1 MKTQVWKYAKK
12 FFAVLLSVTM
22 VLEAWGGLSFVSD
35 AATSTTPEDGVIGEA
50 FPTDYANYDFTQS
63 DVYYITLPKQLVA
76 LAKVSKS
83 DNFAGKTIH
92 LAANIDIASSTYAE
106 TSYVGIGSADV
117 PFCGTFDGHGYTIS
131 GLYSTES
138 GLFLAAGSTEDP
150 VTIKNFT
157 LDSANI
163 SGTSGAVVVS
173 KIYGN
178 PQRTASGG
186 NASNNPNTITDVT
199 VTNSTATFTGNNS
212 GIILGGSASNNDAA
226 VITGCAVSETDL
238 ICSAN
243 TTTNV
248 ENWGIIVG
256 YDESYGMSSYSDCV
270 VTNSTI
276 SSKNCNF
283 TCAGIIAGKITG
295 SAPIDGCTVTGCS
308 ITSGLSTATKT
319 YDIGGVVGNINSS
332 QGSVSNCTVTNT
344 TLTTKGLANKVGLGI
359 GNFRGGVADGFVVT
373 GGSVNAQYSSSDQAG
388 QYGAIVGSFGNVKA
402 ELKNSSATGVTIT
415 CAGRANAIGGL
426 VGTIEHTADGS
437 IIDGCTCADL
447 IMKLTYGSKTNYGF
461 SVGGAIGRIMD
472 QAEVKN
478 TKVTN
483 ATVNFG
489 SMMYGLGGFVGYVS
503 STNGASTFTNCSVSG
518 STFTQDSTASTDDR
532 HNYFWGGFSGCI
544 DGGATVTGCSVSGST
559 IKPQNRA
566 HHYSALIGSTS
577 STTLFGAKKET
588 AITISKCAVSNVVL
602 DPKNNRNCNQF
613 GGIVGYLTAGSS
625 VSDCYVSTV
634 TASRNG
640 NNQYIGGLIGQ
651 ITSGTG
657 TSVKNCYIEG
667 CNFKAYATGTN
678 GSIMIGST
686 GDANGT
692 YSNLYY
698 SNCSIIG
705 PTTNGGI
712 TGSQVSAENL
722 TNGSVAW
729 KLNTTNGTTTNSLV
743 WTQGT
748 ASPMLTTSS
757 TKGTVKVTYKNPS
770 GDVVCYTNS
779 AGKVAV
785 VPAPDEGYS
794 WETTNTTFTADT
806 VVNVSYIGT
815 PFPTDYTNYD
825 FTQHEAYQI
834 NTVAQLVAFAGAS
847 KSYNFANTTVHLMAN
862 LDYAAST
869 YATTNF
875 KGIGS
880 ANVPFCGTFEGHGY
894 TISGLYSTETGLFL
908 AIGSTDTPAVIKDFT
923 IDKANISGAE
933 GKAIVVS
940 RFIGNPK
947 DVTKNSQIT
956 DVTVSNST
964 ASFSGNNSG
973 IIAGR
978 GNGLNDAIT
987 ISGCKVTNTDLIC
1000 TANSTTNAERY
1011 GIILGRDTSGG
1022 YSSINDCTVE
1032 GCDIISTT
1040 ANINAVGLAAG
1051 HINGKSP
1058 VKNCIVKDSTIS
1070 LGLTSSTVTAN
1081 VGALVGNLPASN
1093 ADVTGNTVS
1102 GVTITTA
1109 GLSKNIGGLVGCFK
1123 GGTLANNKISD
1134 STINLN
1140 YVSLTETALYIGGA
1154 VGSVGLVDSTV
1165 AGSLTAT
1172 NNTVSNVDVNAKCL
1186 LQGFGGF
1193 AGYVTGDN
1201 GSTFTGCTVKG
1212 SDVVTTMSSLNES
1225 YMNRYVA
1232 GFVGCVDTASSFR
1245 GCSVSST
1252 NIKTQGRTY
1261 YYAGFIGS
1269 TYSDTIAS
1277 TAANGAVTVEKCF
1290 VNTVKLTTGNS
1301 RNCNEHGGLIGYLS
1315 EGSTVSD
1322 CYVTGFTGVPN
1333 TNSLHVAGLI
1343 GYIPNASGDATVVKN
1358 CLVKDITLNGKNSL
1372 GEVIGNCV
1380 ATNATFKY
1388 LRYNNCS
1395 LNRVSGGSTYT
1406 CPGAASA
1413 SATALASGELA
1424 WKLNTT
1430 GGSEENSLI
1439 WTQGTT
1445 QPEFSSSTKAGTVRV
1460 SYLNPSGTVYR
1471 YTDSDGKI
1479 DSIPTPDFGYAW
1491 ADVSTSFTADTEI
1504 AAVES
1509 DSALSGKKILFLGDS
1524 ITAATRDDAAQKGW
1538 AGRIGTDYGA
1548 ITTNAGWS
1556 GASVSTNK
1564 DSRIIA
1570 KMEEN
1575 KNNTYD
1581 YVILHGGVNDAMTK
1595 APLGKV
1601 SDSKNVADF
1610 DISTYAGALEELIY
1624 CAKEYFPNA
1633 KIGFIVN
1640 YQTPNSTW
1648 GGYTKDMA
1656 AYFYTAK
1663 QVCEKWEIPYLDL
1676 FFGSVEV
1683 EGKMLSYSYDILKV
1697 DTATNFYN
1705 GDAGEV
1711 HINGSGYAAIT
1722 PYIAKFIASI
1732 GVEQNANLFNKNSA
1746 DNLDNT
1752 LKYNGTSKTDATAY
1766 ANLFTTHMIPVQ
1778 RGDILYIGDI
1788 GAETYLLCLYD
1799 KDGNFVQQVRNGID
1813 VDLVS
1818 VNTSGTTTGYNGGK
1832 RDLKRFVYEVKNQ
1845 KVAYATI
1852 FANIDRKDSM
1862 VVYKNLEDTTGWP
1875 KLKDTNL
1882 FDADHKDNKMAT
1894 LDYGASTKTDF
1905 EKYSNMF
1912 TTHKMPVKKGQVV
1925 YWGGVGNED
1934 YVLRIFDANGNLL
1947 KQVRN
1952 NKDASIGTK
1961 GLYYTKTGV
1970 QTIGHNYSTKDI
1982 VNFAYE
1988 VVDQDAAF
1996 MTVTGNIREIDQL
2009 QVFVNLSNT
2018 TGWPGLVPGV
2028 DDNNPLK
2035 GKKAL
2040 FVGDSITYGGTDGG
2054 WVTRIG
2060 AENSLIA
2067 TNAGV
2072 SGSAISIT
2080 SRVSSGNR
2088 TRILTQ
2094 LENNKSNSYDYVI
2107 MHGGMNDAWDSNAV
2121 GTMTTSFDV
2130 DDFDNTTYAGGLE
2143 ELFYYAK
2150 QYYPDATYGFIVN
2163 YNTPASTSGG
2173 NTANTG
2179 AYFRMAK
2186 QICEKWDIPYID
2198 LYEGTVEVDGT
2209 ELSYSNDILK
2219 VSEATYFRA
2228 AGDVHISSLGYDVI
2242 SPYISAWM
2250 RTLGNELNGYS
2261 LTLDGR
2267 IVMNFFLD
2275 LNDTIL
2281 ANEEAYLQFTHWNG
2295 DTEKVYVKDVKSTDN
2310 GYKFSL
2316 GVSAKNM
2323 TDEMDVQL
2331 FAGDIEVSEKFTYS
2345 VKAYADTII
2354 ADEATYGSAAVAVA
2368 KAMLNY
2374 GGYAQV
2380 YFAYD
2385 PTNLANAD
2393 LTDAEKDLSSVIAE
2407 TIADYMRGE
2416 QANDAIG
2423 RIAGSNLSLKSATTL
2438 MLYFELADG
2447 VDVSTLT
2454 FQVNGATVEAVEAG
2468 GYYLVSIE
2476 NIAAHDL
2483 DTVYT
2488 ITVSDG
2494 TNTLEAT
2501 YSAMT
2506 YVYNILSR
2514 DRAQELK
2521 DVVAALR
2528 LYNLAANA
2536 YKEGV

>member
-1 MKTQVWKYAKK
+1 MKTQVSKYAKK
-12 FFAVLLSVTM
+12 FFAVLLSAIM
-22 VLEAWGGLSFVSD
+22 VLQTWGGLSFVSD
-35 AATSTTPEDGVIGEA
+35 AATSTTPENGVIGVA
-50 FPTDYANYDFTQS
+50 FPADYANYDFAQS
-63 DVYYITLPKQLVA
+63 DEYYITVPKQLVA

-138 GLFLAAGSTEDP
+138 GLFLAAGSTENP
-150 VTIKNFT
+150 VTIRNFT
-157 LDSANI
+157 VDSATI
-163 SGTSGAVVVS
+163 SGTRGAVVVS
-173 KIYGN
+173 TIYGN
-178 PQRTASGG
+178 PQRAASGG
-186 NASNNPNTITDVT
+186 NASANPNAITDVT
-199 VTNSTATFTGNNS
+199 VTNSTATFTGNKS
-212 GIILGGSASNNDAA
+212 GIILGAGSGDDDAT

-248 ENWGIIVG
+248 QNWGIIVG
-256 YDESYGMSSYSDCV
+256 YDGSNGMSSFSNCV

-276 SSKNCNF
+276 SSTTCNF
-283 TCAGIIAGKITG
+283 TGAGIIAGKITG

-308 ITSGLSTATKT
+308 ITSGLSTTTKT
-319 YDIGGVVGNINSS
+319 YDIGGIVGNVNSS
-332 QGSVSNCTVTNT
+332 SGSVSNCTVTNT
-344 TLTTKGLANKVGLGI
+344 TLTTVGLSNRVGLGI
-359 GNFRGGVADGFVVT
+359 GNFRGGVAEGIVVT
-373 GGSVNAQYSSSDQAG
+373 GGSINAQYSSGDQAG

-415 CAGRANAIGGL
+415 CAGRANAIGGI

-503 STNGASTFTNCSVSG
+503 STDGASTFTNCSVSG
-518 STFTQDSTASTDDR
+518 STFTQDSAASTDNK

-544 DGGATVTGCSVSGST
+544 DGGATVTGCNVSDT
-559 IKPQNRA
+559 KITPQNRA
-566 HHYSALIGSTS
+566 HHYAALIGSTS

-588 AITISKCAVSNVVL
+588 AITVSKCAVSNVVL

-613 GGIVGYLTAGSS
+613 GGIVGYMTAGSS
-625 VSDCYVSTV
+625 VSDCYVSAV

-651 ITSGTG
+651 IGSGTG
-657 TSVKNCYIEG
+657 TVVKNSYIEG
-667 CNFKAYATGTN
+667 CNFNANASVTT
-678 GSIMIGST
+678 GSISIGST

-847 KSYNFANTTVHLMAN
+847 KSYNFVNTTVHLMAN

-869 YATTNF
+869 YATTSF

-894 TISGLYSTETGLFL
+894 TISGLYSTEAGLFL
-908 AIGSTDTPAVIKDFT
+908 AIGATATPAIIQNFT

-940 RFIGNPK
+940 RFAGSPK
-947 DVTKNSQIT
+947 DVTKNSQII

-964 ASFSGNNSG
+964 ASFSGNNCG

-978 GNGLNDAIT
+978 GPASADAIT

-1000 TANSTTNAERY
+1000 TANSTTNILRY
-1011 GIILGRDTSGG
+1011 GIILARDTSGG
-1022 YSSINDCTVE
+1022 YSSVTDCTVE

-1040 ANINAVGLAAG
+1040 ANIDAVGFVAG
-1051 HINGKSP
+1051 HVNGASP
-1058 VKNCIVKDSTIS
+1058 IQNCTVKDSTIS
-1070 LGLTSSTVTAN
+1070 LGLSTSTLTSN

-1093 ADVTGNTVS
+1093 ANITGNTVS
-1102 GVTITTA
+1102 GVTITTE
-1109 GLSKNIGGLVGCFK
+1109 GLSKDIGGLVGCFK

-1140 YVSLTETALYIGGA
+1140 YTSTTEFATYIGGA
-1154 VGSVGLVDSTV
+1154 IGSVGLVDATV
-1165 AGSLTAT
+1165 AGSLIAT
-1172 NNTVSNVDVNAKCL
+1172 DNTLSNVDINVNSL
-1186 LQGFGGF
+1186 VQGMGGF
-1193 AGYVTGDN
+1193 AGYVTGDA
-1201 GSTFTGCTVKG
+1201 GSTFTRNKVTGADIKTTAL
-1212 SDVVTTMSSLNES
+1212 SDSANCLHS
-1225 YMNRYVA
+1225 A
-1232 GFVGCVDTASSFR
+1232 GFVGCVDTASTFT
-1245 GCSVSST
+1245 GCSVAST
-1252 NIKTQGRTY
+1252 NITMRGRTY

-1277 TAANGAVTVEKCF
+1277 TSAHGAVTVEKCF
-1290 VNTVKLTTGNS
+1290 VQTTKLVTTNS
-1301 RNCNEHGGLIGYLS
+1301 RNCNEHAGLIGYLS
-1315 EGSTVSD
+1315 EGSSVSD
-1322 CYVTGFTGVPN
+1322 CYVSGFTGVAN

-1343 GYIPNASGDATVVKN
+1343 GYIPNVSGEATTVKN
-1358 CLVKDITLNGKNSL
+1358 CLVTNITLNGKNSL
-1372 GEVIGNCV
+1372 GEIIGNSV
-1380 ATNATFKY
+1380 ATNVTFKY

-1395 LNRVSGGSTYT
+1395 LNRVSGGSTFT
-1406 CPGAASA
+1406 CPGAGSA
-1413 SATALASGELA
+1413 SAAAMTSGELA

-1430 GGSEENSLI
+1430 GGTTDNSKI
-1439 WTQGTT
+1439 WTQGTS
-1445 QPEFSSSTKAGTVRV
+1445 QPEFSTSKKLGVVRV

-1471 YTDSDGKI
+1471 YTDASGNI
-1479 DSIPTPDFGYAW
+1479 ESIPTPDFGYAW
-1491 ADVSTSFTADTEI
+1491 ANTAMNFTADTEI

-1509 DSALSGKKILFLGDS
+1509 DSALQGKKILFLGDS
-1524 ITAATRDDAAQKGW
+1524 ITAATRDDATQKGW

-1595 APLGKV
+1595 APLGTV

-1624 CAKEYFPNA
+1624 RAKEYFPNA

-1894 LDYGASTKTDF
+1894 LDYNASTKTDY

-1912 TTHKMPVKKGQVV
+1912 ISHKMPVKKGQVV

-1970 QTIGHNYSTKDI
+1970 QTIGYNYSTKDI

-2035 GKKAL
+2035 GKTAL
-2040 FVGDSITYGGTDGG
+2040 FVGDSITYGGDDGG
-2054 WVTRIG
+2054 WVTRI
-2060 AENSLIA
+2060 AKENSLLA

-2072 SGSAISIT
+2072 SGSSVSIT
-2080 SRVSSGNR
+2080 SRNR
-2088 TRILTQ
+2088 KRIIEQ
-2094 LENNKSNSYDYVI
+2094 IEANKGNSYDYVI
-2107 MHGGMNDAWDSNAV
+2107 LHGGMNDAWDSNAV
-2121 GTMTTSFDV
+2121 GTMSSSFNV
-2130 DDFDNTTYAGGLE
+2130 ADFDNTTYAGGLE

-2150 QYYPDATYGFIVN
+2150 QYYGNATFGFIVN
-2163 YNTPASTSGG
+2163 YNTPASKDGG
-2173 NTANTG
+2173 LTAQTG
-2179 AYFRMAK
+2179 PYFRMAK

-2198 LYEGTVEVDGT
+2198 LFEGTVEVDGK
-2209 ELSYSNDILK
+2209 ELSYSDDILK
-2219 VSEATYFRA
+2219 VSEATNFRKE
-2228 AGDVHISSLGYDVI
+2228 GDVHISALGYDVI

-2250 RTLGNELNGYS
+2250 RTIGTKLNGYS
-2261 LTLDGR
+2261 ATLDGK
-2267 IVMNFFLD
+2267 IVMNFFY
-2275 LNDTIL
+2275 
-2281 ANEEAYLQFTHWNG
+2281 EASKETVENKEVYLQFTHWNG
-2295 DTEKVYVKDVKSTDN
+2295 ETEKVYAKDAVSTDN
-2310 GYKFSL
+2310 GYKFPL

-2323 TDEMDVQL
+2323 TDEMKVQMY
-2331 FAGDIEVSEKFTYS
+2331 AGDVAIGEEVTYS
-2345 VKAYADTII
+2345 VKNYAETII
-2354 ADEATYGSAAVAVA
+2354 EDEATYGAAAVALA

-2380 YFAYD
+2380 YFGYD
-2385 PTNLANAD
+2385 LSNLANES
-2393 LTDAEKDLSSVIAE
+2393 LTAAEKDLSSV
-2407 TIADYMRGE
+2407 TISSLESYKKGE
-2416 QANDAIG
+2416 QANEAIG
-2423 RIAGSNLSLKSATTL
+2423 FVAGSNLSLKSATTL
-2438 MLYFELADG
+2438 MLYFKLADG
-2447 VDVSTLT
+2447 VDVSSLT
-2454 FQVNGATVEAVEAG
+2454 FKVNDVTVNAVESGA
-2468 GYYLVSIE
+2468 YYIVMIE

-2483 DTVYT
+2483 DTEYT
-2488 ITVSDG
+2488 VTVSDG
-2494 TNTLEAT
+2494 TNTLTAT
-2501 YSAMT
+2501 YSAMA

-2528 LYNLAANA
+2528 LYNLAADA
-2536 YKEGV
+2536 YKEGK

>member
-22 VLEAWGGLSFVSD
+22 VLEAWGGLSFVSE
-35 AATSTTPEDGVIGEA
+35 AATSTTPEDGVIGTA

-63 DVYYITLPKQLVA
+63 DEYYITLPKQLVA

-138 GLFLAAGSTEDP
+138 GLFLAAGSTTDP

-157 LDSANI
+157 VDNATI
-163 SGTSGAVVVS
+163 SGTRGAVVVS
-173 KIYGN
+173 TMYGN

-186 NASNNPNTITDVT
+186 NPNGNPNAITDVT
-199 VTNSTATFTGNNS
+199 VTNSTATFTGNKS
-212 GIILGGSASNNDAA
+212 GIILGAGSGDDDGA

-248 ENWGIIVG
+248 QNWGIIVG
-256 YDESYGMSSYSDCV
+256 YDGSNGMSSFTDCT

-276 SSKNCNF
+276 SSTTCNF
-283 TCAGIIAGKITG
+283 TSAGIIAGKITG
-295 SAPIDGCTVTGCS
+295 SAPIEGCTITGCS
-308 ITSGLSTATKT
+308 ITSGLSTTTKT
-319 YDIGGVVGNINSS
+319 YDIGGIIGTVNSS
-332 QGSVSNCTVTNT
+332 AGDVSNCTVTNT
-344 TLTTKGLANKVGLGI
+344 TLTTKGLANRVGLGI
-359 GNFRGGVADGFVVT
+359 GNFRGGVADGIVVT
-373 GGSVNAQYSSSDQAG
+373 GGSVNAQYSSADQAG
-388 QYGAIVGSFGNVKA
+388 QYGAIIGSFGNVKA
-402 ELKNSSATGVTIT
+402 ELLNSSATGVTIT

-426 VGTIEHTADGS
+426 VGTVEHTADGS
-437 IIDGCTCADL
+437 VIDGCTGADL
-447 IMKLTYGSKTNYGF
+447 IMQLTYGSNTNYGF

-472 QAEVKN
+472 QAEVRN
-478 TKVTN
+478 TTVTN

-503 STNGASTFTNCSVSG
+503 STDGASTFTNCSVSG
-518 STFTQDSTASTDDR
+518 STFTQDSTASTDSK

-544 DGGATVTGCSVSGST
+544 DGGATVTGCSVSDTT

-566 HHYSALIGSTS
+566 HHYAALIGSTS

-588 AITISKCAVSNVVL
+588 AITISKCAVSNVVM

-613 GGIVGYLTAGSS
+613 GGIVGYMTAGSS
-625 VSDCYVSTV
+625 VSDCYVSTI

-657 TSVKNCYIEG
+657 TSVTNCYIEG
-667 CNFKAYATGTN
+667 CNFKANASVTT
-678 GSIMIGST
+678 GSISIGST
-686 GDANGT
+686 GDADGT

-698 SNCSIIG
+698 SNCSITG
-705 PTTNGGI
+705 PSTNGGI
-712 TGSQVSAENL
+712 TGAKVSEANL
-722 TNGSVAW
+722 TNGSTSW
-729 KLNTTNGTTTNSLV
+729 KLNTTNGTTTNSLI
-743 WTQGT
+743 WTQGE
-748 ASPMLTTSS
+748 ASPVLTYST

-770 GDVVCYTNS
+770 GDVVCYTDSTGN
-779 AGKVAV
+779 VPV
-785 VPAPDEGYS
+785 VPSPDEGYS
-794 WETTNTTFTADT
+794 WETTETAFNEDTT
-806 VVNVSYIGT
+806 VNVSYIGA

-825 FTQHEAYQI
+825 FTQHTAYQI
-834 NTVAQLVAFAGAS
+834 NTVEQLVAFAGAS
-847 KSYNFANTTVHLMAN
+847 KSYNFAGATVHLMAN
-862 LDYAAST
+862 LDYAASS
-869 YATTNF
+869 YATTSF
-875 KGIGS
+875 QSIGS
-880 ANVPFCGTFEGHGY
+880 ASVPFCGTFDGHGY
-894 TISGLYSTETGLFL
+894 TISGLYSTASGLFL
-908 AIGSTDTPAVIKDFT
+908 AIGATNTPAIIQNFT
-923 IDKANISGAE
+923 IDKADISGAE

-940 RFIGNPK
+940 RFSGSPK
-947 DVTKNSQIT
+947 DVTKNSQII

-964 ASFSGNNSG
+964 ASFTGNNSG

-978 GNGLNDAIT
+978 GPSSADAIT

-1000 TANSTTNAERY
+1000 TANSTTNALRY
-1011 GIILGRDTSGG
+1011 GIILARDTSGG
-1022 YSSINDCTVE
+1022 YSSVTDCTVE

-1040 ANINAVGLAAG
+1040 ANIDAVGLVAG
-1051 HINGKSP
+1051 HVNGASP
-1058 VKNCIVKDSTIS
+1058 IKNCTVKDSTIS
-1070 LGLTSSTVTAN
+1070 LGLSTSTLTSN
-1081 VGALVGNLPASN
+1081 VGALVGNLPASAGN
-1093 ADVTGNTVS
+1093 VTGNTVS

-1140 YVSLTETALYIGGA
+1140 YTSTTEFATLIGGA
-1154 VGSVGLVDSTV
+1154 VGSVGLVDTTV

-1172 NNTVSNVDVNAKCL
+1172 NNTISNVDINVNSL
-1186 LQGFGGF
+1186 VRGMGGF
-1193 AGYVTGDN
+1193 TGYVTGDA
-1201 GSTFTGCTVKG
+1201 GSTFTGCKVTGTDIKTTAL
-1212 SDVVTTMSSLNES
+1212 SDSANCLHVG
-1225 YMNRYVA
+1225 
-1232 GFVGCVDTASSFR
+1232 GFVGCVDTASSFS
-1245 GCSVSST
+1245 GCSVAST
-1252 NIKTQGRTY
+1252 NITMRGRTY

-1277 TAANGAVTVEKCF
+1277 TAAYGAVTVDKCY
-1290 VNTVKLTTGNS
+1290 VNTVKLATTNS
-1301 RNCNEHGGLIGYLS
+1301 RNCNEHAGLIGYLS
-1315 EGSTVSD
+1315 EGSTVSN
-1322 CYVTGFTGVPN
+1322 CYVTGFTGVAN

-1343 GYIPNASGDATVVKN
+1343 GYIPNVSAEATTVQN
-1358 CLVKDITLNGKNSL
+1358 CLVTGATLNGKNSL
-1372 GEVIGNCV
+1372 GEIIGNCV

-1406 CPGAASA
+1406 CPGAGSA
-1413 SATALASGELA
+1413 SDAAMTSGELA

-1430 GGSEENSLI
+1430 GGSSDNSLV

-1445 QPEFSSSTKAGTVRV
+1445 QPEFATSTKLATVRV

-1471 YTDSDGKI
+1471 YTDASGKI

-1491 ADVSTSFTADTEI
+1491 ENTATNFTVDTEV
-1504 AAVES
+1504 AVVES
-1509 DSALSGKKILFLGDS
+1509 NSALNGKTILFLGDS
-1524 ITAATRDDAAQKGW
+1524 ITAATRDDATEKGW

-1581 YVILHGGVNDAMTK
+1581 YVILHGGVNDAMTS
-1595 APLGKV
+1595 APLGTV

-1624 CAKEYFPNA
+1624 RAKEYFPTA

-1648 GGYTKDMA
+1648 GGYTTGMA
-1656 AYFYTAK
+1656 AYFHTAK
-1663 QVCEKWEIPYLDL
+1663 QVCEKWDVPYIDL

-1683 EGKMLSYSYDILKV
+1683 EGKMLSYSYDILDV

-1711 HINGSGYAAIT
+1711 HIGGSGYAAIT
-1722 PYIAKFIASI
+1722 PYIAEFIASI

-1766 ANLFTTHMIPVQ
+1766 ANLFTTHMIPVE
-1778 RGDILYIGDI
+1778 RGDVLYFGDI
-1788 GAETYLLCLYD
+1788 GQETYILCLYD
-1799 KDGNFVQQVRNGID
+1799 KDGNFVQQVRAGVD
-1813 VDLVS
+1813 TDLVS
-1818 VNTSGTTTGYNGGK
+1818 ATVSGTTTGYNGGS

-1845 KVAYATI
+1845 KAAFATI
-1852 FANIDRKDSM
+1852 FGNIDKKDSM

-1875 KLKDTNL
+1875 ELKDKNL
-1882 FDADHKDNKMAT
+1882 FDKDDNSNKLGT
-1894 LDYGASTKTDF
+1894 LDYNANTKTDF
-1905 EKYSNMF
+1905 SKYSNMF
-1912 TTHKMPVKKGQVV
+1912 TSHLMPVKKGDVV

-1934 YVLRIFDANGNLL
+1934 YVLRLYDANGNYI
-1947 KQVRN
+1947 QQIRN
-1952 NKDASIGTK
+1952 NKDASIGTQ

-1970 QTIGHNYSTKDI
+1970 TTVGYNFSTKDL

-1988 VVDQDAAF
+1988 VVNPDAAY
-1996 MTVTGNIREIDQL
+1996 MAVVGNITELDNL

-2018 TGWPGLVPGV
+2018 NGWPGLVPGV

-2035 GKKAL
+2035 GKTAL

-2054 WVTRIG
+2054 WVTRI
-2060 AENSLIA
+2060 AKENSLLA

-2107 MHGGMNDAWDSNAV
+2107 MHGGMNDAWDSNTV
-2121 GTMTTSFDV
+2121 GTMSSSFDV
-2130 DDFDNTTYAGGLE
+2130 ADFDNTTYAGGLE

-2150 QYYPDATYGFIVN
+2150 QYYPDSTYGFIVN
-2163 YNTPASTSGG
+2163 YNTPASTDGG
-2173 NTANTG
+2173 NTAATG
-2179 AYFRMAK
+2179 PYFRMAK

-2198 LYEGTVEVDGT
+2198 LFEGTVEVDGV
-2209 ELSYSNDILK
+2209 ELSYSDDILK
-2219 VSEATYFRA
+2219 VNEATNFRD
-2228 AGDVHISSLGYDVI
+2228 AGDVHISATGYDII

-2250 RTLGNELNGYS
+2250 RTLGNGMNGYS
-2261 LTLDGR
+2261 LTLDGK
-2267 IVMNFFLD
+2267 IQMNFYMELS
-2275 LNDTIL
+2275 DTTVNN
-2281 ANEEAYLQFTHWNG
+2281 AEAYLNFTRPDG
-2295 DTEKVYVKDVKSTDN
+2295 TIEKMYVKDATSTDN
-2310 GYKFSL
+2310 GYMFTFGS
-2316 GVSAKNM
+2316 SAKNM
-2323 TDEMDVQL
+2323 TDEVSVQL
-2331 FAGDIEVSEKFTYS
+2331 FAGDIETSEEYTYS
-2345 VKAYADTII
+2345 IKTYADTII
-2354 ADEATYGSAAVAVA
+2354 ADEATYGANAVALV

-2380 YFAYD
+2380 HLKYNTD
-2385 PTNLANAD
+2385 NLANAD
-2393 LTDAEKDLSSVIAE
+2393 LTAAEKDLSSVTAESIAAYQRDE
-2407 TIADYMRGE
+2407 VSNA
-2416 QANDAIG
+2416 AIG
-2423 RIAGSNLSLKSATTL
+2423 KIAGLNLSLKSTTTL
-2438 MLYFELADG
+2438 MVYFTLADG
-2447 VDVSTLT
+2447 VDVSSLT
-2454 FQVNGATVEAVEAG
+2454 FKVNDDIVVAEKAG
-2468 GYYLVSIE
+2468 SYYMIRIE
-2476 NIAAHDL
+2476 GIAAHNL
-2483 DTVYT
+2483 DTDYK

-2494 TNTLEAT
+2494 TNTLEAN
-2501 YSAMT
+2501 YSTMT

-2514 DRAQELK
+2514 DRVETLQN
-2521 DVVAALR
+2521 VVAALR
-2528 LYNLAANA
+2528 LYNLAADA
-2536 YKEGV
+2536 Y

>member
-1 MKTQVWKYAKK
+1 MKTQISKYAKK
-12 FFAVLLSVTM
+12 FFAVLLSAIM
-22 VLEAWGGLSFVSD
+22 VLQTWGGISFVSD
-35 AATSTTPEDGVIGEA
+35 AATSTTPENGVIGVA
-50 FPTDYANYDFTQS
+50 FPANYASYNFAQS
-63 DVYYITLPKQLVA
+63 DAYYISTAADLVNFA
-76 LAKVSKS
+76 AASKS
-83 DNFAGKTIH
+83 NDFADITIH
-92 LAANIDIASSTYAE
+92 LAANITCTSASFA
-106 TSYVGIGSADV
+106 GIGSADV

-131 GLYSTES
+131 GLYSTSS
-138 GLFLAAGSTEDP
+138 GLFLAAGSTANP
-150 VTIKNFT
+150 VTIKNFKVDNAT
-157 LDSANI
+157 I
-163 SGTSGAVVVS
+163 SGTKGAVVVS
-173 KIYGN
+173 AIYGN

-186 NASNNPNTITDVT
+186 NSSANPNAITDVT
-199 VTNSTATFTGNNS
+199 VTNSTATFTASKS
-212 GIILGGSASNNDAA
+212 GIILGGSATEDAGV
-226 VITGCAVSETDL
+226 VITGCTVSKTDL
-238 ICSAN
+238 VCSAN

-256 YDESYGMSSYSDCV
+256 YDASNGMSSFEDCV
-270 VTNSTI
+270 VTDSTI
-276 SSKNCNF
+276 TSSRCNF
-283 TCAGIIAGKITG
+283 TGAGIIAGKVTG
-295 SAPIDGCTVTGCS
+295 GAPIDGCTVTGCT
-308 ITSGLSTATKT
+308 ITSGLSTTTKT
-319 YDIGGVVGNINSS
+319 YDIGGVIGNVNSS
-332 QGSVSNCTVTNT
+332 QGKVYNCTVTNT
-344 TLTTKGLANKVGLGI
+344 NITVKGLANRIGLGI
-359 GNFRGGVADGFVVT
+359 GNFRGGVAEAIVVT
-373 GGSVNAQYSSSDQAG
+373 GGSLNAQYSSSDQAG
-388 QYGAIVGSFGNVKA
+388 QYGAIVGSFGNMKA

-447 IMKLTYGSKTNYGF
+447 IMKLTYGSSTSYGF

-472 QAEVKN
+472 KAEVKN

-483 ATVNFG
+483 ATVNFD
-489 SMMYGLGGFVGYVS
+489 SLMYGMGGFVGYVS
-503 STNGASTFTNCSVSG
+503 STDGASTFTNCSVSG
-518 STFTQDSTASTDDR
+518 STYTQDSTAATDSKSND
-532 HNYFWGGFSGCI
+532 FWGGFSGCI
-544 DGGATVTGCSVSGST
+544 DGGATVTGCSVSST
-559 IKPQNRA
+559 TVKPQGRT
-566 HHYSALIGSTS
+566 HHYAALVGSTS

-588 AITISKCAVSNVVL
+588 AITISKCAVSNVTL

-613 GGIVGYLTAGSS
+613 GGIVGYMTAGSS

-634 TASRNG
+634 TSSRNG
-640 NNQYIGGLIGQ
+640 NNQNIGGLIGQ
-651 ITSGTG
+651 ISSGSGTI
-657 TSVKNCYIEG
+657 VKNCYIEG
-667 CNFKAYATGTN
+667 CAFPALSTAKN
-678 GSIMIGST
+678 GSISIGIT

-698 SNCSIIG
+698 SNCSITG
-705 PTTNGGI
+705 PTTNGGV
-712 TGSQVSAENL
+712 TGAGVSAANL

-729 KLNTTNGTTTNSLV
+729 KLNTTNGTTANSLV
-743 WTQGT
+743 WTQGE
-748 ASPMLTTSS
+748 ASPVLTSS
-757 TKGTVKVTYKNPS
+757 NTKGTVKVTYKNPS
-770 GDVVCYTNS
+770 GDVVCYTDSTGN
-779 AGKVAV
+779 VPV
-785 VPAPDEGYS
+785 VPTPDEGYS
-794 WETTNTTFTADT
+794 WETEETAFSADT
-806 VVNVSYIGT
+806 TVNVSYIGT
-815 PFPTDYTNYD
+815 PFPTDYSNYD
-825 FTQHEAYQI
+825 FTQHTAYQI
-834 NTVAQLVAFAGAS
+834 NTVEQLVAFAGAS
-847 KSYNFANTTVHLMAN
+847 KSYNFAGATVHLMAN
-862 LDYAAST
+862 LDYANST
-869 YATTNF
+869 YATTSF
-875 KGIGS
+875 AGIGS
-880 ANVPFCGTFEGHGY
+880 GSAPFCGTFDGHGY
-894 TISGLYSTETGLFL
+894 KISGLYSTETGLFL
-908 AIGSTDTPAVIKDFT
+908 GIGSTDTPAIIQNFT
-923 IDKANISGAE
+923 IDAANISGAE

-940 RFIGNPK
+940 RYIGTPK
-947 DVTKNSQIT
+947 DVTKNSQIIN
-956 DVTVSNST
+956 VTVSNST
-964 ASFSGNNSG
+964 ASFTGNNNG

-978 GNGLNDAIT
+978 GNDGTSSIT

-1000 TANSTTNAERY
+1000 TLNSTTNATRY
-1011 GIILGRDTSGG
+1011 GIILGRDTSVG
-1022 YSSINDCTVE
+1022 YSSITDCTVD

-1040 ANINAVGLAAG
+1040 ANIDAVGLVVG
-1051 HINGKSP
+1051 HVNGGTP
-1058 VKNCIVKDSTIS
+1058 IENCTVKDSTIS
-1070 LGLTSSTVTAN
+1070 LGLSTSTLTSN

-1093 ADVTGNTVS
+1093 ANVTGNTVS
-1102 GVTITTA
+1102 GVTITMA
-1109 GLSKNIGGLVGCFK
+1109 GLSKNIGGFVGCFK

-1134 STINLN
+1134 STLNLN
-1140 YVSLTETALYIGGA
+1140 YTSTTEFATYIGGA
-1154 VGSVGLVDSTV
+1154 VGSVGLVDTTV

-1172 NNTVSNVDVNAKCL
+1172 NNTISNVDINVNSL
-1186 LQGFGGF
+1186 VRGMGGF
-1193 AGYVTGDN
+1193 AGYVTGDA
-1201 GSTFTGCTVKG
+1201 GSTFTGNKVTGADIKTTAL
-1212 SDVVTTMSSLNES
+1212 SDSANCLHS
-1225 YMNRYVA
+1225 A
-1232 GFVGCVDTASSFR
+1232 GFVGCVDTASTFT
-1245 GCSVSST
+1245 GCSVAST
-1252 NIKTQGRTY
+1252 NITMRGRTY

-1277 TAANGAVTVEKCF
+1277 TSAHGAVTVEKCF

-1301 RNCNEHGGLIGYLS
+1301 RNCNEHGGLVGYLS
-1315 EGSTVSD
+1315 EGSSVSD

-1343 GYIPNASGDATVVKN
+1343 GYIPNVSGDATVVKN

-1395 LNRVSGGSTYT
+1395 LNRVAGGSTYT

-1413 SATALASGELA
+1413 SATALTSGELA

-1430 GGSEENSLI
+1430 GGSADNSKI

-1445 QPEFSSSTKAGTVRV
+1445 QPEFSTSTKLGTVRV

-1471 YTDSDGKI
+1471 YTDSEGKI

-1524 ITAATRDDAAQKGW
+1524 ITAATRDDATQKGW

-1548 ITTNAGWS
+1548 VTTNAGWS

-1564 DSRIIA
+1564 ESRIIA

-1595 APLGKV
+1595 APLGAV
-1601 SDSKNVADF
+1601 STSKNVADF

-1624 CAKEYFPNA
+1624 RAKEYFPNA

-1778 RGDILYIGDI
+1778 RGDILYFGDI
-1788 GAETYLLCLYD
+1788 GQETYILCLYD
-1799 KDGNFVQQVRNGID
+1799 KDGNFVQQVRAGED
-1813 VDLVS
+1813 ADLVS
-1818 VNTSGTTTGYNGGK
+1818 ASVSGTTTGYNGGS

-1852 FANIDRKDSM
+1852 FGNIDRKDSM

-1882 FDADHKDNKMAT
+1882 FDANHKDNKLAT
-1894 LDYGASTKTDF
+1894 LDYNTSTKTDF

-1912 TTHKMPVKKGQVV
+1912 ISHMMPVKKGQVV

-1947 KQVRN
+1947 QQVRN
-1952 NKDASIGTK
+1952 NKDATIGTA

-1970 QTIGHNYSTKDI
+1970 QTTGYNYSKKDI

-1988 VVDQDAAF
+1988 VRQANAAY
-1996 MTVTGNIREIDQL
+1996 MTVTGNISEIDKL

-2018 TGWPGLVPGV
+2018 TGWPSLVPGV

-2035 GKKAL
+2035 GKTAL

-2054 WVTRIG
+2054 WVTRI
-2060 AENSLIA
+2060 AKENSLLA

-2080 SRVSSGNR
+2080 SRVTSGNR

-2094 LENNKSNSYDYVI
+2094 LENNKANSYDYVI
-2107 MHGGMNDAWDSNAV
+2107 MHGGMNDAWDSNTV
-2121 GTMTTSFDV
+2121 GTMSSSFNV
-2130 DDFDNTTYAGGLE
+2130 ADFDNKTYAGGLE

-2150 QYYPDATYGFIVN
+2150 QYYPNATYGFIVN

-2186 QICEKWDIPYID
+2186 QICAKWDIPYID
-2198 LYEGTVEVDGT
+2198 LFEGTVEVDGK

-2228 AGDVHISSLGYDVI
+2228 AGDVHISATGYDVI

-2250 RTLGNELNGYS
+2250 RTIETKLNGYTA
-2261 LTLDGR
+2261 TLDGK
-2267 IVMNFFLD
+2267 IVMNFFYD
-2275 LNDTIL
+2275 ISDETLN
-2281 ANEEAYLQFTHWNG
+2281 NEDAYLQFTHWNG
-2295 DTEKVYVKDVKSTDN
+2295 ETEKVYAKDAVSTEN
-2310 GYKFSL
+2310 GYKFPL
-2316 GVSAKNM
+2316 RVSAKNM
-2323 TDEMDVQL
+2323 TENMKVQM
-2331 FAGDIEVSEKFTYS
+2331 FAGNMAIGEETTYS

-2354 ADEATYGSAAVAVA
+2354 ANEATYGAKAVALA

-2374 GGYAQV
+2374 GGYAQA
-2380 YFAYD
+2380 YFGYD
-2385 PTNLANAD
+2385 LGNLANAN
-2393 LTDAEKDLSSVIAE
+2393 LTAAEKDLSSVTAESIAE
-2407 TIADYMRGE
+2407 HRRGE
-2416 QANDAIG
+2416 QSNDAIG
-2423 RIAGSNLSLKSATTL
+2423 SLAGSNLSLKAETTL
-2438 MLYFELADG
+2438 MLYFQLADG

-2454 FQVNGATVEAVEAG
+2454 FKVNGVKVDAVEAG
-2468 GYYLVSIE
+2468 QYYLVLIE

-2501 YSAMT
+2501 YSTMT

-2521 DVVAALR
+2521 NVVAALR
-2528 LYNLAANA
+2528 LYNLAADA
-2536 YKEGV
+2536 Y